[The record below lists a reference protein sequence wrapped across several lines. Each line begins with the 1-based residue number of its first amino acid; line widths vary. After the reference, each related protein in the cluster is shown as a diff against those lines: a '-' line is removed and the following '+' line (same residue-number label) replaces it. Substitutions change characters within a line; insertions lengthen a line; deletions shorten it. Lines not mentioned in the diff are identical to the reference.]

1 MGSPARPGWAT
12 HSHEDVK
19 NFWLWVL
26 ADTLSRAPLSVSNDA
41 SPTNFDLFRLNVER
55 QDLQPNVHL
64 TSSTAKAMQHAT
76 ASDPDMNQLLQ
87 VVMTGWPSSK
97 ASLPACLT
105 PYWSMRDE
113 LSIVDG
119 ILYRGLQVLVPPSLR
134 SSMLKKIHSSH
145 MGADSNYRMCR
156 DILYWPGMKSS
167 IQDICASC
175 GQCAQ
180 YGAQQPRE
188 PMQSVPVPQFAWQL
202 VSQDIF
208 HYNSRAYLVTV
219 DHYSDFFEVDLLPD
233 TLAATVVAVS
243 SVQFARH
250 GIPETLL
257 TDNGPQFISAEF
269 ASFCTALT
277 VEHKTSSP
285 YWPQGNGKAESAVKV
300 AKSLLKKSA
309 DSIGFQL
316 ALLDYRN
323 TPPQGHTLSPAQR
336 SMGRRT
342 RQMIPAPLAS
352 LMPLSSTSSLMQ
364 DEILARRQRAA
375 ITYDNHH
382 RVQASLPELEAGD
395 YVYVKPPPHRK
406 DTPGAMA
413 RSLG

>member
-1 MGSPARPGWAT
+1 M
-12 HSHEDVK
+12 
-19 NFWLWVL
+19 
-26 ADTLSRAPLSVSNDA
+26 
-41 SPTNFDLFRLNVER
+41 
-55 QDLQPNVHL
+55 
-64 TSSTAKAMQHAT
+64 
-76 ASDPDMNQLLQ
+76 
-87 VVMTGWPSSK
+87 
-97 ASLPACLT
+97 
-105 PYWSMRDE
+105 
-113 LSIVDG
+113 
-119 ILYRGLQVLVPPSLR
+119 
-134 SSMLKKIHSSH
+134 
-145 MGADSNYRMCR
+145 
-156 DILYWPGMKSS
+156 
-167 IQDICASC
+167 
-175 GQCAQ
+175 
-180 YGAQQPRE
+180 
-188 PMQSVPVPQFAWQL
+188 
-202 VSQDIF
+202 
-208 HYNSRAYLVTV
+208 
-219 DHYSDFFEVDLLPD
+219 DLLPD

-342 RQMIPAPLAS
+342 SQMIPAPLAS
-352 LMPLSSTSSLMQ
+352 LMPLSSTSSLVQ

-406 DTPGAMA
+406 GHAWSYGQITRLVEPRSCVIRTSSGEVRRNRAQVRMAAPPPPPVTVSTPAITSTSATPVSSQSALPAPAPQFPSAKSATSQFPLATSASSNPAVQPTVSSRCDPPHEAQTHSRCSRRFVHRVTVRRRACRRWLRTRPALAESSSRRRCSTRQTMFDTFLSF
-413 RSLG
+413 SLFCMHSFLQSRFLFSLLPYDT

>member
-1 MGSPARPGWAT
+1 M
-12 HSHEDVK
+12 
-19 NFWLWVL
+19 
-26 ADTLSRAPLSVSNDA
+26 
-41 SPTNFDLFRLNVER
+41 
-55 QDLQPNVHL
+55 
-64 TSSTAKAMQHAT
+64 
-76 ASDPDMNQLLQ
+76 
-87 VVMTGWPSSK
+87 
-97 ASLPACLT
+97 
-105 PYWSMRDE
+105 
-113 LSIVDG
+113 
-119 ILYRGLQVLVPPSLR
+119 
-134 SSMLKKIHSSH
+134 
-145 MGADSNYRMCR
+145 
-156 DILYWPGMKSS
+156 
-167 IQDICASC
+167 
-175 GQCAQ
+175 
-180 YGAQQPRE
+180 
-188 PMQSVPVPQFAWQL
+188 
-202 VSQDIF
+202 
-208 HYNSRAYLVTV
+208 
-219 DHYSDFFEVDLLPD
+219 DLLPD

-352 LMPLSSTSSLMQ
+352 LMPLSSTSSLVQ

-406 DTPGAMA
+406 GHAWSYGQITRLVEPRSCVIRTSSGEVRRNRAQVRMAAPPPPPVTVSTPAITSTSATPVSSQSALPAPAPQFPSAKSATSQFPLATSASSNPTVQPTVSSRCDPPHEAQTPQSSLQSSVCASGDSLQKSLSQMA
-413 RSLG
+413 PYKTRSGRVVKSPKVFDPSDNV